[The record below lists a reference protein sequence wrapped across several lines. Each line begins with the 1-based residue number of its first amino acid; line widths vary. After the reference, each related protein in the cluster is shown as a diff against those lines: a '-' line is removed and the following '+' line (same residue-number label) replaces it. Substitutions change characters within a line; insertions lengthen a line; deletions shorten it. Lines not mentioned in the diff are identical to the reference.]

1 MVYRQPKNNMFN
13 NRTEMR
19 SKISAVKAFNRT
31 TGLLQSLL
39 AKGHRAAEGELVLF
53 AQLGNSGAYTF
64 QVNENQNKLVSE
76 IRLRQ
81 GDAFIPTHIGLY
93 LSKTADA
100 SDAAL
105 AAAKKHTYPNT
116 TVFNGS
122 SGAEALALE
131 AIYNSRL
138 QIQVNSVNLTE
149 TLYTQRFKRVGTAQQ
164 GLAASSQAST
174 TPATSLYQASEW
186 ANDMYGMC
194 TMSQSIAFNGVQNNV
209 INLILPASV
218 SAGGTSSNNYAIIV
232 FKGVQVINGSSAVSD
247 ASISA
252 FKR

>member
-1 MVYRQPKNNMFN
+1 MFN

-81 GDAFIPTHIGLY
+81 GDAFIPTHVGLY
-93 LSKTADA
+93 LTKTADA
-100 SDAAL
+100 TDAEL
-105 AAAKKHTYPNT
+105 SAAKKHTFPNT
-116 TVFNGS
+116 VVFSGS
-122 SGAEALALE
+122 NEAKNLE

-138 QIQVNSVNLTE
+138 QVQVNSVNLTE
-149 TLYTQRFKRVGTAQQ
+149 TLYTQRFKRVGMAQQ
-164 GLAASSQAST
+164 GLAISTAASNNS
-174 TPATSLYQASEW
+174 YQQSSW
-186 ANDMYGMC
+186 DNDMYGMC
-194 TMSQSIAFNGVQNNV
+194 AMSQSIAFNGVQNNV

-218 SAGGTSSNNYAIIV
+218 AAGGTSSINYAVIV

>member
-1 MVYRQPKNNMFN
+1 MFN

-93 LSKTADA
+93 LTKTADA
-100 SDAAL
+100 TDAEL
-105 AAAKKHTYPNT
+105 SAAKKHTYPNT
-116 TVFNGS
+116 IVFSGS
-122 SGAEALALE
+122 NEAKNLE

-138 QIQVNSVNLTE
+138 QVQVNSVNLTE

-164 GLAASSQAST
+164 GLNASTGSSVTPAASV
-174 TPATSLYQASEW
+174 YQASEW
-186 ANDMYGMC
+186 SNDMYGMC

-218 SAGGTSSNNYAIIV
+218 AAGGTSSNNYAIIV
-232 FKGVQVINGSSAVSD
+232 FKGVQVINGSNAVSD